1 MSVSEL
7 HLDKG
12 DLVVVAVVVKAV
24 SISSCCTAGGFCG
37 CVSAGV
43 FEQFQAS
50 VVEC

>member
-24 SISSCCTAGGFCG
+24 SPYLRVVQRGAVVAALAPKYSS
-37 CVSAGV
+37 S
-43 FEQFQAS
+43 
-50 VVEC
+50 